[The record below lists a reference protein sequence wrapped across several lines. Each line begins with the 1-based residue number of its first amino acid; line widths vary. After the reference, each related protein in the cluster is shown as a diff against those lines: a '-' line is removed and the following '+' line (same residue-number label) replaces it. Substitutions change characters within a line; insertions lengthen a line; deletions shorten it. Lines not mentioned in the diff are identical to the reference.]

1 MITVFTKPDCAQCDR
16 TRAQL
21 TKHSLTFTT
30 RDVTTDPEAHAYITD
45 DLGYRQAPVVVIDE
59 GAQHWSGY
67 RPDKISQLAALRSPS
82 EATTAAAASTTQAQA
97 ER

>member
-1 MITVFTKPDCAQCDR
+1 MITVFTKPDCIQCDR

-30 RDVTTDPEAHAYITD
+30 RDVTTDPEAHAYITR

-59 GAQHWSGY
+59 GVQHWSGY
-67 RPDKISQLAALRSPS
+67 RPDKINQLAALRSPS
-82 EATTAAAASTTQAQA
+82 EATTSAAVSTTQAQV